1 MEKTKVAIVGLGR
14 IASLLEDDA
23 LREKPCTHA
32 GAFGANGDCV
42 LVGGADMAPERRSL
56 FAQRRQCAVY
66 ADAAAMLAE
75 QRPDILVVATQP
87 ESHERFCALA
97 AEHRAPVVVC
107 EKPVAD
113 TLKAAER
120 IARLHESGKVKI
132 IVNHERRYAADYN
145 RAKAILQ
152 GEGGAGGR
160 LGGILSVKA
169 AICMGQ
175 TRKLLNVLWDDATH
189 LADIA
194 MFLTD
199 AELVHR
205 QTFGARLS
213 EKTGTAFL
221 LGYLER
227 NKSKPACNALL
238 AAGKAPQKGD
248 TSAVKPSAK
257 AIPFMLEIGAER
269 DHLIFGLEI
278 SCEYGRVRIG
288 NGVFEVWESGPSPY
302 AENFRSLSK
311 TADGFEGKTGFFA
324 NMAADAVACARA
336 PRREPVS
343 SALDALR
350 VIRYFHSIE
359 NSIS

>member
-1 MEKTKVAIVGLGR
+1 MEKIRVAIVGLGR

-32 GAFGANGDCV
+32 GAFGANVDCA
-42 LVGGADMAPERRSL
+42 LVGGADMAPERCGL
-56 FAQRRQCAVY
+56 FAQRWQCAVY

-87 ESHERFCALA
+87 ESHERFCAMA
-97 AEHRAPVVVC
+97 VEHEVPVVVC

-113 TLKAAER
+113 TLEAAER

-152 GEGGAGGR
+152 GEGGAEGR
-160 LGGILSVKA
+160 LGRILSVKA

-175 TRKLLNVLWDDATH
+175 VRELRNVLWDDATH

-199 AELVHR
+199 AELVHK
-205 QTFGARLS
+205 QAFGARLS
-213 EKTGTAFL
+213 ENTGTAFL
-221 LGYLER
+221 LGYLVR
-227 NKSKPACNALL
+227 NKPKMAGNEPATV
-238 AAGKAPQKGD
+238 GKTPQTGD
-248 TSAVKPSAK
+248 TSAVKPPAK
-257 AIPFMLEIGAER
+257 AVPFMLEIGAER

-278 SCEYGRVRIG
+278 SCEYGRIRIG

-302 AENFRSLSK
+302 AENFRSLLK

-324 NMAADAVACARA
+324 NMAADAVVCVRD
-336 PRREPVS
+336 RWREPVS

-350 VIRYFHSIE
+350 VIRYFHSVE
-359 NSIS
+359 HNS